1 MNATGSMGIAVTVR
15 PCCRLLAAQLFPECP
30 CHQRRAAAAAFF
42 FPRCPHDR
50 LRASKCPRAPSLS
63 LAPQRRSAASWV
75 RAALAPARDEAAVS
89 DARRLSTAAGPV
101 PGGDRAFERIF
112 VQGLAAVEP
121 LVIERVAEQERMLVV
136 EEKRKVEEV
145 EEEQRAE
152 MAKAREVSE
161 SEKEAWRLLKN
172 AVVDYCGSPVGTVA
186 ATDPAVEAL
195 NYDQVFI
202 RDFVPSA
209 LAFLLKGET
218 EIVRNFLLYT
228 LQLQVKR
235 IKIPVSF
242 PLLFFEEMLDPDFG
256 ESAIGRVAPV
266 DSGEPFTSACI
277 KMGRPELARKAIAI
291 AENRLLDDKWPEY
304 YDTPTGRFIGKQSR
318 LYQTWT
324 IAGFLASKL
333 LLENPEMASILTFE
347 EDLEL
352 LEGCACSLIKSPRTQ
367 CSRHAAKSHVL
378 H

>member
-235 IKIPVSF
+235 IKIPSWEKTVDCYSPGQGLMPASFKVRSVPLDVSKDEV
-242 PLLFFEEMLDPDFG
+242 EEMLDPDFG

-266 DSGEPFTSACI
+266 DSGEP
-277 KMGRPELARKAIAI
+277 
-291 AENRLLDDKWPEY
+291 WPEY